1 MSSAATGSSVISK
14 NLAAK
19 ALACDSVGLSRL
31 KSLKRSSS
39 DLYIL
44 SKASLDKALVSA
56 DFLASSLAAK

>member
-19 ALACDSVGLSRL
+19 ALACDSVGLSKL

-39 DLYIL
+39 DL
-44 SKASLDKALVSA
+44 
-56 DFLASSLAAK
+56 